1 MFSFSVL
8 KISGLIV
15 IIAAS
20 TLAGNYFSYMLR
32 CRLASLK
39 KINYMIDEIIM
50 MIRFRSPTVYEI
62 AESLAKSERF
72 SGFVFLNSV
81 SSAGDEPFQQS
92 WCRAVSEDIPHGLTA
107 GDAELLSDI
116 GRKLGTSD
124 SESQINTLRL
134 QQAELLSAISAA
146 ETDCI
151 KKAKLYRSMGALAGA
166 FISIMLI

>member
-1 MFSFSVL
+1 MNMFSVL

-20 TLAGNYFSYMLR
+20 TLAGNYFSYMLK

-39 KINYMIDEIIM
+39 KMNYMIDEIIM

-72 SGFVFLNSV
+72 NGFGFLDLV
-81 SSAGDEPFQQS
+81 SPAGDEPFQQS
-92 WCRAVSEDIPHGLTA
+92 WCRAVSEDIPQGLTA
-107 GDAELLSDI
+107 ADAELLSDI

-124 SESQINTLRL
+124 AESQINTLRL
-134 QQAELLSAISAA
+134 QQTELLSAISAA
-146 ETDCI
+146 ETDCT

>member
-1 MFSFSVL
+1 MNMYSVL

-32 CRLASLK
+32 CRLESLK
-39 KINYMIDEIIM
+39 KMNYMIDEIIM

-72 SGFVFLNSV
+72 GGFGFLDAV
-81 SSAGDEPFQQS
+81 SSAGDEPFRQS
-92 WCRAVSEDIPHGLTA
+92 WCRAVSENVPQGLTA
-107 GDAELLSDI
+107 ADAELLADV

-124 SESQINTLRL
+124 AESQINTLRL

-146 ETDCI
+146 ETDCA
-151 KKAKLYRSMGALAGA
+151 KKARLYRSMGALAGA